1 MSPFHPFFSHFFLK
15 KGLRNGGFF
24 AINCPLMAK
33 KSKIAQ
39 NNHRIR
45 WSAQAAP
52 KREALRSISKDV
64 SVPLTERM
72 AARAKLAA
80 MPRNTAETR
89 VRHRCV
95 ITGRPR
101 GNFRKFG
108 LCRIKFRELAHNGDI
123 SGVTKSS
130 W

>member
-1 MSPFHPFFSHFFLK
+1 
-15 KGLRNGGFF
+15 
-24 AINCPLMAK
+24 MAK
-33 KSKIAQ
+33 KGKIAQ
-39 NNHRIR
+39 NNHRIA
-45 WSAQAAP
+45 WSEKAAA
-52 KREALRSISKDV
+52 KREKLRTISKDV
-64 SVPLTERM
+64 SLPLTERM
-72 AARAKLAA
+72 EARAKLAQ

-108 LCRIKFRELAHNGDI
+108 LSRIKFRELAHNGEI